1 MNYAQE
7 YARYMKDR
15 QTGAWRPGMA
25 TVSPQKQVQY
35 VEVQRPAPQVQY
47 VEVPVSPPKQVQYVQ
62 VQRPRPAPQVQYV
75 QQPVQQP
82 VQQQVQYVV
91 APQPVRQRGRQQSER
106 ASGESVTRGKV
117 SERASNRA
125 RRAIAGRTGK
135 WFGR

>member
-25 TVSPQKQVQY
+25 TASPQKQVQY

-91 APQPVRQRGRQQSER
+91 APQPVRQRGMRAER
-106 ASGESVTRGKV
+106 ASPRGKV
-117 SERASNRA
+117 SEMAREHE
-125 RRAIAGRTGK
+125 RRATAEGTGR
-135 WFGR
+135 

>member
-1 MNYAQE
+1 MVGTGKLFTPDGRPIGGEEDFLAYAQQ
-7 YARYMKDR
+7 YISTHQPVR
-15 QTGAWRPGMA
+15 Q
-25 TVSPQKQVQY
+25 QQ
-35 VEVQRPAPQVQY
+35 APQPQY
-47 VEVPVSPPKQVQYVQ
+47 VQYVQ
-62 VQRPRPAPQVQYV
+62 QQAPVSPQRQVQYV
-75 QQPVQQP
+75 QQPAPQPQYVQQLVP
-82 VQQQVQYVV
+82 RPAPQPQYM